1 MLKVI
6 GAGISRTGTYSFKL
20 AMEQLGFEK
29 CHHMMEVIDRP
40 DQAPKFIEAVN
51 GQAIDWHALFGGY
64 QASCDFPSCYF
75 WEDLLH
81 AFPDAKIVLTLRD
94 PESWYRSMSETII
107 PAMKKTMATID
118 SPMVKMGEEI
128 IFKGF
133 FGSDLDNKSHVIE
146 AYLQHNQRVRD
157 TVPADRLLEFDAH
170 QGWEPLCHFLDIP
183 VPDSPYPNT
192 NSTEEFFDKAAK
204 VR

>member
-29 CHHMMEVIDRP
+29 CHHMMEVIECP
-40 DQAPKFIEAVN
+40 DQAPRFTDAANGKAV
-51 GQAIDWHALFGGY
+51 DWHVLFEGY

-75 WEDLLH
+75 WHDLVH
-81 AFPDAKIVLTLRD
+81 AFPEAKVVLTVRD

-107 PAMKKTMATID
+107 PTMKKTMATID

-128 IFKGF
+128 IFKHF
-133 FGSDLDNKSHVIE
+133 FGADLDNKSHVVE
-146 AYLQHNQRVRD
+146 TFLQHNQSVRD
-157 TVPADRLLEFDAH
+157 TVPAHQLLEFDAR

-204 VR
+204 VN